1 VTVRRADGEGTYRRL
16 EDGTWEGRV
25 SVTID
30 GKRRRPKRRARTREE
45 LAERLE
51 EARKAATAAGKPR
64 ARRPTVEEWLR
75 HWIFT
80 IRAADPECSPNT
92 LEGYVTDCEQYIWPA
107 FGQVKL
113 DALRADDIEAL
124 YLAMKL
130 RHPNRRTGKPGL
142 SAATI
147 AHVHRTLRAS
157 LNQARRAGLI
167 TTNPA
172 EAVTPPRKAKTQT
185 GERAAVRRQRRA
197 LTPEESDRVMRVAM
211 TRRNAPRWRIALSL
225 GLRQA
230 EALGLQV
237 EDIDVEERVLYVW
250 RQAGR
255 VRWFHGCADPSACF
269 HPRTGRLVRACDCP
283 RRHGPSGPGSE
294 GGIQVRWTKSGE
306 PREYGLTPAMLDEL
320 LDHVER
326 LKKDRE
332 AIGGSVSEGGMW
344 HDGPGGGWLFPDPR
358 GRHID
363 QRKDYEEWQEILRL
377 AGVARRRLHSARN
390 TAVSGLDEF
399 GLDPGALLR
408 TFGWSSQSMKDHY
421 RDLMPADL
429 RAIAD
434 AMEAKLPTS
443 LREA

>member
-1 VTVRRADGEGTYRRL
+1 MTVRRADGEGTYRRL

-167 TTNPA
+167 TTKPA

-185 GERAAVRRQRRA
+185 GERAAVRR
-197 LTPEESDRVMRVAM
+197 
-211 TRRNAPRWRIALSL
+211 
-225 GLRQA
+225 
-230 EALGLQV
+230 
-237 EDIDVEERVLYVW
+237 
-250 RQAGR
+250 
-255 VRWFHGCADPSACF
+255 
-269 HPRTGRLVRACDCP
+269 
-283 RRHGPSGPGSE
+283 
-294 GGIQVRWTKSGE
+294 
-306 PREYGLTPAMLDEL
+306 
-320 LDHVER
+320 
-326 LKKDRE
+326 
-332 AIGGSVSEGGMW
+332 
-344 HDGPGGGWLFPDPR
+344 
-358 GRHID
+358 
-363 QRKDYEEWQEILRL
+363 
-377 AGVARRRLHSARN
+377 
-390 TAVSGLDEF
+390 
-399 GLDPGALLR
+399 
-408 TFGWSSQSMKDHY
+408 
-421 RDLMPADL
+421 
-429 RAIAD
+429 
-434 AMEAKLPTS
+434 
-443 LREA
+443 